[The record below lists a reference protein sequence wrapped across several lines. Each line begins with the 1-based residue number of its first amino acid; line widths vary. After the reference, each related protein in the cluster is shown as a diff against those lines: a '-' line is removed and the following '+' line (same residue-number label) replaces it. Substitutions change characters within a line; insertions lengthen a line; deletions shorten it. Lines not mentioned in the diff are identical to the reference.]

1 MSSDWASGL
10 IYTYICTPRPITP
23 TIVLRILLSGFLG
36 RNEDFDVIRVTPCS
50 SHVTFN
56 CVDAF
61 LTTQDM
67 LLMLRHMRRAFI
79 EFLWLYVPYDL
90 RCDADPTAEE
100 LARTWTGIFLLVT
113 LFFDINT
120 S

>member
-1 MSSDWASGL
+1 
-10 IYTYICTPRPITP
+10 
-23 TIVLRILLSGFLG
+23 
-36 RNEDFDVIRVTPCS
+36 
-50 SHVTFN
+50 
-56 CVDAF
+56 
-61 LTTQDM
+61 M

-100 LARTWTGIFLLVT
+100 LARTWAGIFLLVT